1 LFVGRENV
9 AAVESERRLKREG
22 VTDQGSIRNTH
33 ATAGADFRLTGR
45 IATSD
50 AVDNRSGLTQR
61 FTQITF
67 ELVDL
72 EYGTIVWSN
81 IYDYA
86 KAAQDDI
93 VYR

>member
-1 LFVGRENV
+1 M
-9 AAVESERRLKREG
+9 
-22 VTDQGSIRNTH
+22 TDAGTIRATQ

-50 AVDNRSGLTQR
+50 VVDPKTGVTQR

-67 ELVDL
+67 ELIDL

-81 IYDYA
+81 LYDFA

-93 VYR
+93 IYR